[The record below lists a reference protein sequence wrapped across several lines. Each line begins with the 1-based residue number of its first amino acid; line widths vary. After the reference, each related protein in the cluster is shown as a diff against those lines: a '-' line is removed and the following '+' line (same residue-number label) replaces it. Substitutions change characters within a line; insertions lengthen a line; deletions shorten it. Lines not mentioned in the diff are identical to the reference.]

1 MGTPWIGVVKI
12 MEINRGDI
20 VYISGSADDP
30 LWQRP
35 FVIVSNDVG
44 NKYSNICIA
53 VPLTSKHKKL
63 NQPTHCV
70 IDFNDSMVLA
80 EQIYTVH
87 IAHISRVVGT
97 LSVEDTVKVDR
108 CLIASLDLGGH
119 YVYPS

>member
-1 MGTPWIGVVKI
+1 MEVK
-12 MEINRGDI
+12 RGDI
-20 VYISGSADDP
+20 VYINGSQGDP

-44 NKYSNICIA
+44 NKYSSICLA
-53 VPLTSKHKKL
+53 VPLTRKHKKL

-70 IDFNDSMVLA
+70 IDFNDNMLLA

-87 IAHISRVVGT
+87 TAHISRVVGK
-97 LSVEDTVKVDR
+97 LSAEDTVKVDR
-108 CLIASLDLGGH
+108 CLIASLNLGEH